1 MRTGARLKPCA
12 HRLESLD
19 RAGAEVRPDHVGE
32 HAEQSIHAGAVW
44 LDQTVREQ
52 MQAQVSVIGIDG
64 LVFQRANRGAYQHLL
79 DATIGV

>member
-1 MRTGARLKPCA
+1 M
-12 HRLESLD
+12 
-19 RAGAEVRPDHVGE
+19 
-32 HAEQSIHAGAVW
+32 W